1 MFGVQ
6 FYPTPEKLADKMVS
20 KLKLKD
26 YMSILEPS
34 AGKGDLVSA
43 LSRRAKETGYKFDL
57 NCIEISPELRA
68 ILKDKHYNIVGY
80 DFLSYKG
87 LTKYDVIIM
96 NPPFSEGDKH
106 LLKAINIMKNGGQ
119 IVCIL
124 NAETIKNPYSN
135 TRQDLL
141 NKLHFYCADIEFLQ
155 NEFLEAEVKTNV
167 EIALIYIDI
176 PCVEKKDIL
185 SDLKKSF
192 EEEYRDE
199 DKDEDDFSDNQIVEN
214 DIIEALIKQYN
225 FECELGLKV
234 IREFKT
240 LQKYVPKHENGQY
253 LLNLNVLNPKES
265 ESGLSLENRYLREL
279 RGRYWSK
286 FFMSDKITK
295 LMTYELREQYM
306 AELNHMR
313 AYDFSKENIL
323 QIQLDL
329 SKNMIQNMDDAI
341 LRVFDKLTYEHSMG
355 KNKNIH
361 YYNGW
366 KTNKACIVNKKV
378 IIPFYGSLFTKWGY
392 WDLSIIRG
400 YFQEIEQIFNY
411 LDGCETEGKD
421 FLSIISDLSY
431 YRKYDGER
439 IECKYFDLDL
449 KKKGTVHVYF
459 KNEKLLKKFNIFA
472 GKKKGWLPGNYG
484 SCEYEQMTQEEK
496 DVIDSFEGKENYV
509 ETFKNSN
516 YYLSESKLKLLN

>member
-20 KLKLKD
+20 KLRLKD

-43 LSRRAKETGYKFDL
+43 LSRRAKEEGYKFDL

-253 LLNLNVLNPKES
+253 LLNLNVLNLKES

-279 RGRYWSK
+279 RGRYWGK

-295 LMTYELREQYM
+295 LMTYELSEQYM

-378 IIPFYGSLFTKWGY
+378 IIPFYGSLFTKWGD

-411 LDGCETEGKD
+411 LDGCETEGRD

-431 YRKYDGER
+431 CSKYDGER

-472 GKKKGWLPGNYG
+472 GRKKGWLPGNYG

-516 YYLSESKLKLLN
+516 YYLSENKLKLLN